1 MPVTTHRAQITIAYD
16 DYDEYTYKIGLNT
29 ADIANL
35 STVAA
40 RAKAINAN
48 PSNQLKATFVN
59 DNGGVFAQITGVT
72 IIEENS
78 EVVYGHAL

>member
-1 MPVTTHRAQITIAYD
+1 MPVTTHKAQITIAYD
-16 DYDEYTYKIGLNT
+16 DYDEYIYKIGLDT
-29 ADIANL
+29 ADVAGL
-35 STVAA
+35 STIAA
-40 RAKAINAN
+40 RARAINAN

-59 DNGGVFAQITGVT
+59 DDGGEFAQIKGIT

>member
-1 MPVTTHRAQITIAYD
+1 MPVTTHKAQITIAYD
-16 DYDEYTYKIGLNT
+16 DYDEYIYKIGLDP
-29 ADIANL
+29 ADLAGL
-35 STVAA
+35 STIATRA
-40 RAKAINAN
+40 RAINAN

-59 DNGGVFAQITGVT
+59 DDGGEFAQIKGIT

>member
-16 DYDEYTYKIGLNT
+16 DYDEYTYKIDLDT
-29 ADIANL
+29 ADIAGL
-35 STVAA
+35 STIAA

-48 PSNQLKATFVN
+48 PSPQLKATFVN
-59 DNGGVFAQITGVT
+59 DDEGEFAQIKGVT

>member
-16 DYDEYTYKIGLNT
+16 DYDEYTYKIDLNT
-29 ADIANL
+29 ADIAGL

-59 DNGGVFAQITGVT
+59 DEGGEFAQIKGIT
-72 IIEENS
+72 IVEENS

>member
-16 DYDEYTYKIGLNT
+16 DYDEYTYKIDLDT
-29 ADIANL
+29 ADIAGL
-35 STVAA
+35 STIAA

-48 PSNQLKATFVN
+48 PSPQLKATFVN
-59 DNGGVFAQITGVT
+59 DDEGEFAQITGVT